1 MQDKPACISH
11 HMSLLMSN
19 VVSRDNHS
27 SKMQPFRVRRRASRL
42 SYPAWRVIAYRGVA
56 DHSALRQ
63 LSTQFQSFYVVNKLS
78 RGGQSG
84 FLSS

>member
-42 SYPAWRVIAYRGVA
+42 SYPA
-56 DHSALRQ
+56 
-63 LSTQFQSFYVVNKLS
+63 
-78 RGGQSG
+78 
-84 FLSS
+84 